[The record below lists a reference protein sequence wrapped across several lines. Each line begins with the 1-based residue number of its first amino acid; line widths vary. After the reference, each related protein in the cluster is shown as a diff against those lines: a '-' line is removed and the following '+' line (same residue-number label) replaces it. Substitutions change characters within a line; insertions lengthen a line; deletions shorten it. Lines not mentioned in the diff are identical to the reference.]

1 MYKLIA
7 FDMDG
12 TLLNS
17 EKKISDKTVEAINK
31 AIEAGKIV
39 ILNTGRCPAELK
51 EYREVLPRLRYVNCV
66 SGALV
71 YDYEEERSIYES
83 PLSEEEVKTLIQ
95 IGKETDEMVHLM
107 GITSVVEKDKVP
119 HMNDYYMGVYQPMY
133 EEVTIKVDNINDYY
147 VGNPYSVH
155 KLNIYHHSK
164 AARDHTRKAIK
175 EAGLELEM
183 KDSEATGLEMNV
195 KGVDKGTGLKQLC
208 HHLGISIEE
217 TIVVGDADNDKE
229 ALETA
234 GLAVAMGNAKES
246 IKEISDV
253 IVSDNDHDGCAE
265 VIEKY
270 ILEE

>member
-1 MYKLIA
+1 MYKLID

-51 EYREVLPRLRYVNCV
+51 EYREVLPGVRYINCL

-83 PLSEEEVKTLIQ
+83 PLSEEEVKMLIS

-107 GITSVVEKDKVP
+107 GITSVVEKDKVSRMDDY
-119 HMNDYYMGVYQPMY
+119 HMAVYQPMY
-133 EEVTIKVDNINDYY
+133 EEVTTQVDNIYDYY
-147 VGNPYSVH
+147 VGNPYLVS

-164 AARDHTRKAIK
+164 TARNHTRQAIK

-183 KDSEATGLEMNV
+183 KDSEATGLEMNA
-195 KGVDKGTGLKQLC
+195 KGIDKGTGLKQLC
-208 HHLGISIEE
+208 RCLGISIEE
-217 TIVVGDADNDKE
+217 TIVVGDADNDRE
-229 ALETA
+229 ALEVA
-234 GLAVAMGNAKES
+234 GLSVAMGNAKKD

-253 IVSDNDHDGCAE
+253 VVSDNDHDGCAE

-270 ILEE
+270 LLKG

>member
-1 MYKLIA
+1 MYKLVA

-31 AIEAGKIV
+31 AIDAGKIV

-95 IGKETDEMVHLM
+95 ISKETDEMVHLM

-133 EEVTIKVDNINDYY
+133 EEVTTKVDNIYDYY

-164 AARDHTRKAIK
+164 AARYHTRKAIK
-175 EAGLELEM
+175 
-183 KDSEATGLEMNV
+183 ATGLEMNA

-265 VIEKY
+265 VIENY
-270 ILEE
+270 LL